1 MRYFAYG
8 SNLLTRRLT
17 DPLRAPSAVARGIA
31 TVSGCVMRF
40 HKIGTDGSGKC
51 TLIGTGDDADVVY
64 GVLYEFAA
72 TDLAGLDREEGV
84 HLGGYARCPVRVRFP
99 RWRRHRS
106 HHLHR
111 RRPLPRC
118 NLGPLRLVPGCG
130 GGGGH
135 RARAAARVHPGV
147 GADSGGTRPGRGA
160 GEPGAEAI
168 GEPPSYSARRA
179 LTMGTGS
186 FRICPWTISLAAGAS
201 VGRRWISSSTSMPS
215 TTRPKVA

>member
-72 TDLAGLDREEGV
+72 TDLAGRGTPATLMTTNSRIS
-84 HLGGYARCPVRVRFP
+84 ARF
-99 RWRRHRS
+99 
-106 HHLHR
+106 
-111 RRPLPRC
+111 
-118 NLGPLRLVPGCG
+118 LRQT
-130 GGGGH
+130 
-135 RARAAARVHPGV
+135 
-147 GADSGGTRPGRGA
+147 GGTTH
-160 GEPGAEAI
+160 
-168 GEPPSYSARRA
+168 PSRLHEEYP
-179 LTMGTGS
+179 
-186 FRICPWTISLAAGAS
+186 FLA
-201 VGRRWISSSTSMPS
+201 
-215 TTRPKVA
+215 